1 MGLNSTHGRRGA
13 ICAQMGWSWHFLNHE
28 ISWAL
33 VQRIMSDQARVV
45 DKNKKTTRIEITEDN
60 ADSVFS
66 MLKAMF

>member
-1 MGLNSTHGRRGA
+1 M
-13 ICAQMGWSWHFLNHE
+13 NHE